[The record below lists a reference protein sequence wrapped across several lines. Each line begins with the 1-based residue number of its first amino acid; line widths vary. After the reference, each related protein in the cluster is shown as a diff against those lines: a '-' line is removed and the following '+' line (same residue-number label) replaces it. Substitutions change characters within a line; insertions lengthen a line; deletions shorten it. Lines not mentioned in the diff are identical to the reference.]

1 MYRQIT
7 ICVFS
12 VMTLFVLSCA
22 TASNPDAGLPQSD
35 KPAYPPEID
44 KSPARQEYGEN
55 AWRGFLNEY
64 KLDPVSPDF
73 HPILGIPRTLPSQ
86 VAQRVR
92 LTFKDGT
99 PTDASMKEALRTFID
114 KHLSLFAG
122 MEGARVLNLKDLSLT
137 RLSNEGNIYRAT
149 YRQMSY
155 PYPIVNGFGQLD
167 LTIGK
172 DGSLLQL
179 SSRLLPAFDFS
190 PKPQADMA
198 KIASEMVGREFKYSG
213 IDGRPLSVRVERREE
228 ITVGTPVIYP
238 RDESERIILHLAYPV
253 EVGNGLKWTVF
264 IDAITGR
271 EIDMR
276 QNFNT

>member
-7 ICVFS
+7 SCVFG
-12 VMTLFVLSCA
+12 VMMLFVLSCA
-22 TASNPDAGLPQSD
+22 SANSPATGLPQSD
-35 KPAYPPEID
+35 KPAYPLEIE

-64 KLDPVSPDF
+64 KIDAVAPDL
-73 HPILGIPRTLPSQ
+73 HPILSIPRSLPSQ

-99 PTDASMKEALRTFID
+99 PTDASVKEGLRAFID
-114 KHLSLFAG
+114 KNLSLLAG
-122 MEGARVLNLKDLSLT
+122 MEGTKVLNLKDLSLT

-155 PYPIVNGFGQLD
+155 AYTIVNGFGQFD
-167 LTIGK
+167 LTIDK

-190 PKPQADMA
+190 PKPQADMV

-213 IDGRPLSVRVERREE
+213 IDGRPLGFRVERREE

-238 RDESERIILHLAYPV
+238 REEADRIILHLAYPV
-253 EVGNGLKWTVF
+253 EVGSGLKWTVF
-264 IDAITGR
+264 IDAVTGR
-271 EIDMR
+271 EIDVR

>member
-7 ICVFS
+7 SCVFG
-12 VMTLFVLSCA
+12 VMMLFVLSCA
-22 TASNPDAGLPQSD
+22 TANSPDAGLPQSD
-35 KPAYPPEID
+35 KPAYPPEIV
-44 KSPARQEYGEN
+44 KSPARQDYGEN

-64 KLDPVSPDF
+64 KIDPVAPDL
-73 HPILGIPRTLPSQ
+73 HPILGIPRSLPSQ
-86 VAQRVR
+86 AAQRVR
-92 LTFKDGT
+92 LTFKEGK
-99 PTDASMKEALRTFID
+99 PSEAVMKEGLRAFID
-114 KHLSLFAG
+114 KNLSLLSG

-137 RLSNEGNIYRAT
+137 RLSNEVTIYRAT

-190 PKPQADMA
+190 IKPQAEIA
-198 KIASEMVGREFKYSG
+198 KIANEMVGREFKYSG

-228 ITVGTPVIYP
+228 IMVGTLVIYP
-238 RDESERIILHLAYPV
+238 REESDRIILHLAYPV
-253 EVGNGLKWTVF
+253 EVGSGLKWTVF
-264 IDAITGR
+264 IDAVTGR
-271 EIDMR
+271 EIDVR

>member
-1 MYRQIT
+1 MYRRIT
-7 ICVFS
+7 SSVFG
-12 VMTLFVLSCA
+12 VMMLLVLSCA
-22 TASNPDAGLPQSD
+22 TANSPDTGLPQSD
-35 KPAYPPEID
+35 KPNYPPEIE

-64 KLDPVSPDF
+64 KIDMVTPDL
-73 HPILGIPRTLPSQ
+73 HPILGIPGSLPSQ

-99 PTDASMKEALRTFID
+99 PTDASVKEGLRAFID
-114 KHLSLFAG
+114 KNLSLLVG
-122 MEGARVLNLKDLSLT
+122 MEGARVLNLKDLSLA
-137 RLSNEGNIYRAT
+137 RLSNEGSIYRAT

-179 SSRLLPAFDFS
+179 SSRLLPAFDFIS
-190 PKPQADMA
+190 KPQADMA
-198 KIASEMVGREFKYSG
+198 KIADEMIGREFKYSG
-213 IDGRPLSVRVERREE
+213 IDGRPLSSRVERRDQ

-238 RDESERIILHLAYPV
+238 REEADRIILHLAYPV
-253 EVGNGLKWTVF
+253 EVGSGLKWTVF
-264 IDAITGR
+264 IDAVTGR
-271 EIDMR
+271 EIAVR

>member
-7 ICVFS
+7 ICVFG

-22 TASNPDAGLPQSD
+22 SANSPVAGLPQSD
-35 KPAYPPEID
+35 KPAYPLEIE
-44 KSPARQEYGEN
+44 KSPPRQEYGEN
-55 AWRGFLNEY
+55 AWRGFLSEH
-64 KLDPVSPDF
+64 KIDPVAPDL
-73 HPILGIPRTLPSQ
+73 HRILGIPRSLPSQ

-92 LTFKDGT
+92 LNFKDGA
-99 PTDASMKEALRTFID
+99 PTDTSVKEALRAFID
-114 KHLSLFAG
+114 KNFSLFAG
-122 MEGARVLNLKDLSLT
+122 MEGGRVLNLRDQSLS
-137 RLSNEGNIYRAT
+137 RLSSEGNIYRAT

-179 SSRLLPAFDFS
+179 SSRLLPTYDFN
-190 PKPQADMA
+190 PKPQADMG

-238 RDESERIILHLAYPV
+238 REEADRILLYLAYPV
-253 EVGNGLKWTVF
+253 EVGSGLKWTVF
-264 IDAITGR
+264 IDAVTGR
-271 EIDMR
+271 EIDVR